1 MADLA
6 TLQQKY
12 APVLQAIERFAP
24 EGAALQNVA
33 LDGDKLLV
41 QATVPSEVVL
51 NFVWDAIKK
60 VDPTYADLHHEIQNT
75 GGPVQTYT
83 VKSGDML
90 SKIAQHFYGNGNLY
104 PEIVKA
110 NNLANPDNVAAG
122 TVLQIPVHNS

>member
-12 APVLQAIERFAP
+12 QPVLEAIQRFEA
-24 EGAALQNVA
+24 EGAQLQNVA

-41 QATVPSEVVL
+41 QATVPSQVVL

-75 GGPVQTYT
+75 GGETQPYT

-90 SKIAQHFYGNGNLY
+90 SKISQHFYGNANLY
-104 PEIVKA
+104 NVIAQA
-110 NNLANPDNVAAG
+110 NGISNPDHLPVG
-122 TVLQIPVHNS
+122 TALQIPVHQA